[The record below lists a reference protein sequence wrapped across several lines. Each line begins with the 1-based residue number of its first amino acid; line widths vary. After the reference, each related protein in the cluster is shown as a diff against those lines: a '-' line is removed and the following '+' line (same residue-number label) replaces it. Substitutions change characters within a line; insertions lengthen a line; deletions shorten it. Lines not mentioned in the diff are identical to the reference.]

1 MTNWSDRPVCAF
13 DLETT
18 GPNPATARIVTA
30 CAATL
35 PPSSAPSAPQAVR
48 TWLLDPGVEIPAG
61 ATAVHG
67 IDTARARSEGVEY
80 SSGYADIRAAVQ
92 RAWDSGAVV
101 VAFNANYDLTV
112 LDREGARLGF
122 PPLTPAL
129 VADPYVIDREMD
141 RYRRGKR
148 TLTAVCAQYGVHLGN
163 SHEAQA
169 DAVAAAHLLGALVAE
184 YPQIGPLDIVAAQT
198 RWHAERQRSFAD
210 YLRRNGRDASDV
222 SGEWPIRRAG

>member
-1 MTNWSDRPVCAF
+1 MSYWSDRPVCAF

-30 CAATL
+30 CVATL
-35 PPSSAPSAPQAVR
+35 PPSSAPSAPETVR
-48 TWLLDPGVEIPAG
+48 TWLLDPGVDIPAG

-67 IDTARARSEGVEY
+67 VDTARARAEGLDY
-80 SSGYADIRAAVQ
+80 AAGYAEIRAAVE
-92 RAWDSGAVV
+92 RAWGSGAVV

-112 LDREGARLGF
+112 LDRQGARLGF
-122 PPLTPAL
+122 EPLIPAL

-148 TLTAVCAQYGVHLGN
+148 TLTAVCAQYGVRLAN
-163 SHEAQA
+163 SHEAQS
-169 DAVAAAHLLGALVAE
+169 DAVAAAHLVGALVAE
-184 YPQIGPLDIVAAQT
+184 YPHIGALDIVAEQT
-198 RWHAERQRSFAD
+198 RWHAERQRSFAE
-210 YLRRNGRDASDV
+210 YLRRNGRDSSDV